1 MNNIL
6 VTGGAG
12 YIGSHVAER
21 LINLKKK
28 VFIIDNLSTGHKKL
42 INKKAKFFFCDIKNF
57 KRVERIIRDNKIQ
70 SVIHLAAS
78 LSVGESQKKPKKYY
92 ENNVQGTRNIVKACR
107 LNSVKNFVFSS
118 TCAVYK
124 DGISLVKEN
133 SILKPKSVYGS
144 TKLSC
149 EKLIIDKLKD
159 KKISYTILRFFN
171 VAGASVSGKIGQISK
186 GDQLFKN
193 LSIAVKK
200 KKPKINIYGN
210 DYDTEDGT
218 CVRDY
223 IHVSDISLIHI
234 LALKRISKLKKS
246 LILNCGYG
254 KGISVLDAVKEFEK
268 QIKKNI
274 KIKYKKRRKGDMKKI
289 IADNKKIKKFLKWKP
304 NKNSLSK
311 IVKSCIKWERKI
323 NN

>member
-1 MNNIL
+1 M
-6 VTGGAG
+6 
-12 YIGSHVAER
+12 S
-21 LINLKKK
+21 
-28 VFIIDNLSTGHKKL
+28 
-42 INKKAKFFFCDIKNF
+42 C
-57 KRVERIIRDNKIQ
+57 
-70 SVIHLAAS
+70 
-78 LSVGESQKKPKKYY
+78 
-92 ENNVQGTRNIVKACR
+92 
-107 LNSVKNFVFSS
+107 VFSS
-118 TCAVYK
+118 SCPPFKPFHKHCTLNITWQPNSTHK
-124 DGISLVKEN
+124 NKECRGD
-133 SILKPKSVYGS
+133 IL
-144 TKLSC
+144 LQ
-149 EKLIIDKLKD
+149 
-159 KKISYTILRFFN
+159 YTFSAWN
-171 VAGASVSGKIGQISK
+171 
-186 GDQLFKN
+186 
-193 LSIAVKK
+193 
-200 KKPKINIYGN
+200 NIYGN